1 MNHPLPLSIRSA
13 LRDVAVV
20 VACLVAM
27 AVASPANAGLGG
39 LVKKAKDKA
48 AQAVDKKA
56 ESPDESPD
64 AAATAHPRGK
74 LVFDDIMVELTE
86 ARVSHIIA
94 AVEASAA
101 ITAGRPALVEKVE
114 KLMQERHALED
125 KHGDA
130 MRELRSKRGDVEVC
144 LHDGYGEARD
154 RRSAEYQQKA
164 LTDPAIR
171 EKFTRAAQQYNAAAA
186 RGDTTARQK
195 LNEIL
200 MSAILPTR
208 EDSAAVEQKCGPV
221 PPPSPAETQAS
232 ALDKQ
237 ITSTEEQ
244 IRDMDKKAAD
254 AQAKK
259 VGLSEGQLAMALER
273 IKMYLAWRKD
283 HDPGKS
289 GGSGGGSGGSDGSG
303 GSGGSG
309 GSEGSGDSGGS
320 DSSSVKIASQV
331 NGGFTAEEIVAL
343 EKYLERLRAARLE

>member
-1 MNHPLPLSIRSA
+1 MNQPLPLSIRSV

-56 ESPDESPD
+56 ESPET
-64 AAATAHPRGK
+64 AATAGPRGK
-74 LVFDDIMVELTE
+74 LVFDDVMVELTE

-125 KHGDA
+125 KHGDE

-244 IRDMDKKAAD
+244 IRDLDKKAAD

-289 GGSGGGSGGSDGSG
+289 GSSGGGSGGSDGSG
-303 GSGGSG
+303 GAGGSG

-320 DSSSVKIASQV
+320 DSSSVKIASRV
-331 NGGFTAEEIVAL
+331 NAGFTAEEIVAL